1 LLCEEHRQGGILR
14 ADDLGESCRRVLP
27 SCLWRFRKTLLIP
40 ALIVSL
46 NGFMEELNGELD
58 WHPGHQQRL

>member
-1 LLCEEHRQGGILR
+1 MVG

-27 SCLWRFRKTLLIP
+27 SCLWPASQTLPIP

>member
-1 LLCEEHRQGGILR
+1 LR
-14 ADDLGESCRRVLP
+14 ADDLGESCRRVLL